1 MPLELVMIVL
11 GAFAAAFAVG
21 AAGFG
26 DALVA
31 TAFWLPIFAPQEAV
45 PLIVSLGLT
54 IQIITLWHLHSG
66 LDFRHVKPFLIGGA
80 LGVPFGSFLLTYANP
95 DLFRLVMGLFLV
107 AYSGV
112 LLSLKVLPT
121 FTRGGAALDG
131 SVGGVGGV
139 LGGLAGLSGFIP
151 ALWCAQ
157 RGWPPAEQR
166 GVMQPYILTMHGMA
180 LGWAAF
186 AGLVTWETGENYL
199 WTLPG
204 IAVGLWL
211 GLKLYGRL
219 DAAKFRRIVLVMLMI
234 SGALLLFQTGGK
246 VL

>member
-1 MPLELVMIVL
+1 MPLDLLMIVL

-26 DALVA
+26 DGLVA
-31 TAFWLPIFAPQEAV
+31 TAFWLPVLAPHEAV
-45 PLIVSLGLT
+45 PLVVSLGMT
-54 IQIITLWHLHSG
+54 IQIVVMWRLRGG

-80 LGVPFGSFLLTYANP
+80 LGVPVGSFLLAYADP
-95 DLFRLVMGLFLV
+95 DLFRFTMGVFLTIY
-107 AYSGV
+107 AGIF
-112 LLSLKVLPT
+112 LSLRNIPT
-121 FTRGGAALDG
+121 LSDGGRVLDG
-131 SVGGVGGV
+131 GIGGIGGL

-166 GVMQPYILTMHGMA
+166 GVMQPYIMAMHGMA
-180 LGWAAF
+180 LAWLAVG
-186 AGLVTWETGENYL
+186 GMVTMKTAESYL

-204 IAVGLWL
+204 IALGCWL
-211 GLKLYGRL
+211 GLRFYGRL
-219 DAAKFRRIVLVMLMI
+219 DAAKFRRAVLVMLMI
-234 SGALLLFQTGGK
+234 AGVLLLVQTGGK